1 MTAPTQTIERRV
13 QWMDT
18 DAAGIWHHSTLV
30 RWTEEAEAELHRRVG
45 IIEETFGATPRVHVE
60 FDYFLPLRFDE
71 LVRLTLTVAD
81 LGRTS
86 VSYELDLVRGS
97 DRVASGKMIAVFIDR
112 ETGAKRE
119 WPEVIRSALSGSSD
133 SRN

>member
-1 MTAPTQTIERRV
+1 
-13 QWMDT
+13 
-18 DAAGIWHHSTLV
+18 
-30 RWTEEAEAELHRRVG
+30 
-45 IIEETFGATPRVHVE
+45 
-60 FDYFLPLRFDE
+60 
-71 LVRLTLTVAD
+71 VAD